1 MNVKVSWLARRAV
14 MLLDEDLA
22 EISEAEVFGDMGME
36 LGRLVDELVAEGAA
50 KTMREA
56 DSGDTLYI
64 CLLYTSPSPR
74 DCS

>member
-56 DSGDTLYI
+56 DSGDI
-64 CLLYTSPSPR
+64 DEKSEAKRS
-74 DCS
+74 